1 MARPPM
7 TRPPQPRE
15 SVLTFPGK
23 KSLRDILDSRAVDPH
38 KCLPSQPT
46 PDAIANIAATVAVSK
61 GGTFAMEKP
70 FSTTTSIAVNNNND
84 PKVPTPKVNN
94 NTMIP
99 KSQVQREN
107 TKSMSISLEGEI

>member
-23 KSLRDILDSRAVDPH
+23 KSLRGILDPRAVDPH

-46 PDAIANIAATVAVSK
+46 PDAIANIAATVAVLK

-70 FSTTTSIAVNNNND
+70 FSTTTSIAVNND

-94 NTMIP
+94 NDP
-99 KSQVQREN
+99 KVQTPKGKYKIN
-107 TKSMSISLEGEI
+107 VYKSRR